1 MSLDKKY
8 LISALV
14 YAVLGMALGIV
25 MAASH
30 NHGQFVTHAHVMLV
44 GFVVSLLYAIIHKLW
59 LAGRAPALARVQF
72 YVHQTGVVIMVVG
85 LYLLY
90 GGKASE
96 AALDPVLAVA
106 SIAVLVGALL
116 MLLLVVKAHRAEVS
130 GAVAR
135 GSKAGA

>member
-14 YAVLGMALGIV
+14 YAALGMGLGIV

-30 NHGQFVTHAHVMLV
+30 NHGQMVTHAHVMLV
-44 GFVVSLLYAIIHKLW
+44 GFVVSLLYAVIHKLW
-59 LAGRAPALARVQF
+59 LAGRAPGLARAQF
-72 YVHQTGVVIMVVG
+72 YVHQTGAVIMVAG

-90 GGKASE
+90 GGKAAE
-96 AALDPVLAVA
+96 GALDPVLAVA
-106 SIAVLVGALL
+106 AIAVLAGALL

-130 GAVAR
+130 AA
-135 GSKAGA
+135 